1 MKKIIAGLG
10 LLLASAAA
18 FAANAGCC
26 MDLECCLRMLG
37 CC

>member
-1 MKKIIAGLG
+1 MKKIIIGAG

-18 FAANAGCC
+18 FAASKDCC
-26 MDLECCLRMLG
+26 MSIECCLRMLG